1 MINRKEPI
9 MNEDYYANNLD
20 AEQEAFLRRKKNNDL
35 KNALK
40 NGFGTGKLRVEPV
53 DMESKPISD
62 GYIPEVFGT
71 MSESMPD
78 FIQNKDISTN
88 ENNSSIHK
96 YKNTRTD
103 ISENEIL
110 DNRYEQEQKINENH
124 GDIENLT
131 RANVVEDLSEAVED
145 LSEAVEDFEIK
156 EEVFI
161 KRFNYSEEE
170 YRATDLVEM
179 SKIYYYAEMLD
190 RFIGQEAAKYEMLED
205 EPFIDIIRKEL
216 EKLLKK
222 EQHSDLYLLYTT
234 SSQGTRFSSLMDI
247 MHRNNVF
254 MGYIDNQSEIFSKE
268 RPLRVSSLNW
278 SLLYKRNYENKV
290 WLQPVEYANNS
301 NESITPWTRSGLL
314 IWFLGFIFASI
325 GAYFYGQKEGSTI
338 MQVLSPFIVVICLLS
353 IASLLDFLGSLYVR
367 LKYKKLEQAF
377 LDIKNT
383 VNETIV
389 NKKDLNPLMFDV
401 CIYYIKKFKK

>member
-9 MNEDYYANNLD
+9 MNEDYYTNNLD

-40 NGFGTGKLRVEPV
+40 NGFGTGKPRVEPV

-62 GYIPEVFGT
+62 GYIPEVFGA

-88 ENNSSIHK
+88 ENNSSIHE

-110 DNRYEQEQKINENH
+110 DYRYEQEQKINENH

-131 RANVVEDLSEAVED
+131 RANVVEDLNEYVDNLEK
-145 LSEAVEDFEIK
+145 K

-190 RFIGQEAAKYEMLED
+190 RFIGQEAAKYEMLEE

-254 MGYIDNQSEIFSKE
+254 MGYIDNQSEIFSKQ

-278 SLLYKRNYENKV
+278 NLLYKRNYENKV

-353 IASLLDFLGSLYVR
+353 ITSLLDFLGSLYVR

>member
-1 MINRKEPI
+1 

-131 RANVVEDLSEAVED
+131 RANVVED